1 MSVCVKLIWR
11 ATSRSHTTTSA
22 VGDAGN
28 DAAGESNGD
37 TVDVDITGSN
47 AASGGGGDGNH
58 SNSNSDENSEHDQ
71 GGTDRSDEGSQLHRL
86 PGNTCTLILLIYSI
100 LIPLHT

>member
-11 ATSRSHTTTSA
+11 ATSRSHTTTSV

-47 AASGGGGDGNH
+47 AANGGGGGGDGNH

-71 GGTDRSDEGSQLHRL
+71 GGTDRSDEGSQLHRV
-86 PGNTCTLILLIYSI
+86 PGNTCTLMKHSLVLIYRI
-100 LIPLHT
+100 